1 MTIQNDN
8 INEIRTQF
16 IDRISDNMS
25 TFGVS
30 ATVGRILGIIYMN
43 DGPMTL
49 DELSAETGMS
59 KTRMSQVVREMLAMD
74 LLVRVF
80 KKGVRKDLYQLE
92 KDHYETFITLF
103 NSSWQK
109 AIMRNRSFEPRLKS
123 KLNQMREDPEL
134 PTEEKEKVD
143 NLLEELQEW
152 MDYHDWIRR
161 VAEFFESGEVFNHV
175 PIKRTNETKHEDALP
190 QDD

>member
-1 MTIQNDN
+1 MTIHREN

-16 IDRISDNMS
+16 IDRISDIMS

-30 ATVGRILGIIYMN
+30 ATVGRILGIIYLN
-43 DGPMTL
+43 REPMTL

-59 KTRMSQVVREMLAMD
+59 KTRMSQVVREMLDMD
-74 LLVRVF
+74 MLVRVF

-109 AIMRNRSFEPRLKS
+109 AIMRNRSFEPRLKNRLKQIKES
-123 KLNQMREDPEL
+123 TEL
-134 PTEEKEKVD
+134 SIEEEKQVD
-143 NLLEELQEW
+143 DLLEELQEW

-161 VAEFFESGEVFNHV
+161 VAEFFESGEIFNHV
-175 PIKRTNETKHEDALP
+175 PINRTNETKH
-190 QDD
+190 QDIPLLDD